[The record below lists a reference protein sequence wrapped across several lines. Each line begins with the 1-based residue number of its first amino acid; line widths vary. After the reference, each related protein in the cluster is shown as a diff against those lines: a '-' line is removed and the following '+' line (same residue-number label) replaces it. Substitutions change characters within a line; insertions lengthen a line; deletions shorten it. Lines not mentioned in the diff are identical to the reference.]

1 MKSTVIGRNTKVNKA
16 IIAENCVIGADCE
29 LGAFEEIPNVLYPN
43 IYCDGLV
50 TIGEESV
57 IPEGITIGKN
67 TAISG
72 KTYKEDYKEGSL
84 FSGQCLIK
92 AGGMV

>member
-1 MKSTVIGRNTKVNKA
+1 LEKN
-16 IIAENCVIGADCE
+16 
-29 LGAFEEIPNVLYPN
+29 
-43 IYCDGLV
+43 
-50 TIGEESV
+50 
-57 IPEGITIGKN
+57 KN